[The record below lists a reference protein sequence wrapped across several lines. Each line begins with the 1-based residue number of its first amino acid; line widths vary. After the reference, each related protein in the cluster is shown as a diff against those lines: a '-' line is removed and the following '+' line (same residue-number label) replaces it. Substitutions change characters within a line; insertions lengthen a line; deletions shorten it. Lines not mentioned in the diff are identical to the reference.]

1 MARHAARA
9 QVGTARRAARA
20 EAVAWLLFSAGG
32 MASALLV
39 PVLLLLFGVAFPP
52 ALLAPPEHAYLL
64 DLLRHPLSRIVLL
77 GLCALALLHWAH
89 RFRYTLFDGLQL
101 TRLRAPITVVCYAV
115 ATAGSV
121 WAAVV
126 LWQ

>member
-1 MARHAARA
+1 MARRSSS
-9 QVGTARRAARA
+9 

-39 PVLLLLFGVAFPP
+39 PVLLLLFGVVFPLG
-52 ALLAPPEHAYLL
+52 LLAPPEHAHLL
-64 DLLRHPLSRIVLL
+64 AVLQHPLTQVALLLLCVLS
-77 GLCALALLHWAH
+77 LLHWAH

-101 TRLRAPITVVCYAV
+101 RRLSRPINLLCYGAAV
-115 ATAGSV
+115 AGSL

-126 LWQ
+126 LFG